1 MQFRIA
7 IPSLLFALLTLLP
20 LRCDPASRV
29 PVVLVLLHSSTVEET
44 PSLRSLIVD
53 AITVELEGRDI
64 AAVSSE
70 EKLADDHAV
79 FSLAQKEKADF
90 ALAGTYTLVDQ
101 NVQLSLRWYD
111 VGEKKTFPD
120 AILWGPLDLS
130 FDSVVSHLV
139 GQVLDA
145 QTERLTSLPPLPRP
159 LPPAPAAPP
168 AASPAENASS
178 VARVPPAAPPKAS
191 PLSFSVGS
199 APFIPVFKASAYIPT
214 VGLSISV
221 VGEYRFP
228 LGVGLLGI
236 VGVSGIDLFH
246 AEKAS
251 VADAFAIPIGAGIV
265 YRTLSGS
272 LVDFALRADAG
283 PSIFVLS
290 PGGGGTSIGV
300 VPFFSTGLGVTMN
313 FSNFLAASVN
323 LDYVAILVPD
333 AIMGFVP
340 SVALDMR
347 F

>member
-7 IPSLLFALLTLLP
+7 VPSLLFALLTLLP

-44 PSLRSLIVD
+44 SSLRSLIVD

-64 AAVSSE
+64 AAVPSE

-79 FSLAQKEKADF
+79 FSLAQREKADF
-90 ALAGTYTLVDQ
+90 ALAGTYTLVEQ
-101 NVQLSLRWYD
+101 SVQLSLRWYD

-159 LPPAPAAPP
+159 PPASAAPPAAPP
-168 AASPAENASS
+168 AENPSS
-178 VARVPPAAPPKAS
+178 VGRVPPAAPPKAS

-236 VGVSGIDLFH
+236 IGVSGIDLFH

-272 LVDFALRADAG
+272 LIDFALRADAG

-290 PGGGGTSIGV
+290 PGGGGTTIGV

-313 FSNFLAASVN
+313 FSNFLAASVD